1 MDEAVKKL
9 LPAIEE
15 QLNSPE
21 TPYVREA
28 FDRILTEP
36 DIEEEE
42 AKAMLAFCLADD
54 VRCDLLFGL
63 GGLAGRWR
71 DVASSRACDKCA
83 RGPSSNCAPCFR
95 GRCASRRRFHPRQL

>member
-1 MDEAVKKL
+1 MFKPFLMDEAVEKL

-42 AKAMLAFCLADD
+42 AKAMLAFCLADEIEAMMTD
-54 VRCDLLFGL
+54 EREFDSNRYQMLLTL
-63 GGLAGRWR
+63 LPVMPEGR
-71 DVASSRACDKCA
+71 
-83 RGPSSNCAPCFR
+83 
-95 GRCASRRRFHPRQL
+95 

>member
-1 MDEAVKKL
+1 MFNLPLMDEAVEKL
-9 LPAIEE
+9 LPAVEE

-42 AKAMLAFCLADD
+42 AKAMLAFCLADEIEAMMAD
-54 VRCDLLFGL
+54 DRDFDGNRYQMLLELLPVMPEG
-63 GGLAGRWR
+63 
-71 DVASSRACDKCA
+71 K
-83 RGPSSNCAPCFR
+83 
-95 GRCASRRRFHPRQL
+95 

>member
-42 AKAMLAFCLADD
+42 AKAMLAFCLTDEIEAMMAGEREFDGK
-54 VRCDLLFGL
+54 RYQMLLEL
-63 GGLAGRWR
+63 LPVMPEGR
-71 DVASSRACDKCA
+71 
-83 RGPSSNCAPCFR
+83 
-95 GRCASRRRFHPRQL
+95 

>member
-1 MDEAVKKL
+1 MDEAVEKL
-9 LPAIEE
+9 LPAVEE

-42 AKAMLAFCLADD
+42 AKEMLAFCLADEIEAMMAD
-54 VRCDLLFGL
+54 ERDFDGNRYQMLLELLPVMPEG
-63 GGLAGRWR
+63 
-71 DVASSRACDKCA
+71 K
-83 RGPSSNCAPCFR
+83 
-95 GRCASRRRFHPRQL
+95 

>member
-1 MDEAVKKL
+1 MDEAVEKL

-28 FDRILTEP
+28 FHRILTKP

-42 AKAMLAFCLADD
+42 AKAMLAFCLADEVEAMMAD
-54 VRCDLLFGL
+54 ERDFDSNRYQMLLEL
-63 GGLAGRWR
+63 LPVMPEGR
-71 DVASSRACDKCA
+71 
-83 RGPSSNCAPCFR
+83 
-95 GRCASRRRFHPRQL
+95 

>member
-28 FDRILTEP
+28 FDRILPEP
-36 DIEEEE
+36 EIEEEE
-42 AKAMLAFCLADD
+42 AKAMLAFCLADEIEAMMAGEREFD
-54 VRCDLLFGL
+54 GKRYQMLLEL
-63 GGLAGRWR
+63 LPVMPEGR
-71 DVASSRACDKCA
+71 
-83 RGPSSNCAPCFR
+83 
-95 GRCASRRRFHPRQL
+95 

>member
-1 MDEAVKKL
+1 MDEAVEKL

-28 FDRILTEP
+28 FDRILTKP

-42 AKAMLAFCLADD
+42 AKAMLAFCLADEVETMMAD
-54 VRCDLLFGL
+54 ERDFDSNRYQMLLEL
-63 GGLAGRWR
+63 LPVMPEGR
-71 DVASSRACDKCA
+71 
-83 RGPSSNCAPCFR
+83 
-95 GRCASRRRFHPRQL
+95 